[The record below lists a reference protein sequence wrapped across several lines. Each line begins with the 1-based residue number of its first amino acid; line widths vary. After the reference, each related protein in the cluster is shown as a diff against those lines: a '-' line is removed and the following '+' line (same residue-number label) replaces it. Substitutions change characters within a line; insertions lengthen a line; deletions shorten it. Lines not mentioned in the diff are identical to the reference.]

1 MNLHTLA
8 VYLLTAGGVTFFIS
22 LIIYY
27 YEWMCYLA
35 RRDQNLRDSAKEA
48 RDAKN

>member
-8 VYLLTAGGVTFFIS
+8 VCLLTAGGITFFIS

-27 YEWMCYLA
+27 YEYMCYLA
-35 RRDQNLRDSAKEA
+35 RKDQNLRDSAKEA
-48 RDAKN
+48 REG

>member
-1 MNLHTLA
+1 MKMYDI
-8 VYLLTAGGVTFFIS
+8 VIYLLTAGGITFFIG

-48 RDAKN
+48 RDGR